1 MTRIEEYGFRG
12 AVEPGVGRIV
22 RSHGDYYHLVC
33 NESAEEI
40 VARKKKSVF
49 AGKDTK
55 TRLVSARGIDT
66 LERGMD
72 VMTVPVTGDFV
83 RFKYNAQGESMITET
98 LPRFSV
104 FERKDSNA
112 RRKSQILAVNFD
124 YLFVMTS
131 LNENFSIPRLERYV
145 SLASGMGEAKVVLV
159 FTKADIPGAEAADRT
174 ASEMGALFG
183 VDAFAIS
190 SLTGHGMEK
199 VRDLAHPR
207 VTIAFVGSSGV
218 GKSTLLNTLA
228 GEEIAATLDIQE
240 WSGKGRHATTSR
252 SLFKLPSG
260 ALVVDTPGVREIGI
274 VGETEEIRAKGT
286 STHRW
291 RK

>member
-1 MTRIEEYGFRG
+1 MTTIEEYGWRG
-12 AVEPGVGRIV
+12 PVEPGIGRVV

-33 NESAEEI
+33 NETSSEI

-55 TRLVSARGIDT
+55 ARLLSARGVDT
-66 LERGMD
+66 LERGED
-72 VMTVPVTGDFV
+72 VKTVPVTGDFV
-83 RFKYNAQGESMITET
+83 RFRYNAQGESMITET

-124 YLFVMTS
+124 SLFIMTS
-131 LNENFSIPRLERYV
+131 LNGNFSLPRIERYL
-145 SLASGMGEAKVVLV
+145 SLASVMGDAKAYLV
-159 FTKADIPGAEAADRT
+159 FTKADIPGEEESRRVAAET
-174 ASEMGALFG
+174 GEMFG
-183 VDAFAIS
+183 VEAFAIS
-190 SLTGHGMEK
+190 SLTGFGMDR
-199 VRDLAHPR
+199 VRELAAPR
-207 VTIAFVGSSGV
+207 ATVALVGSSGV

-228 GEEIAATLDIQE
+228 GEEIAATMDIQE

-260 ALVVDTPGVREIGI
+260 ALVIDTPGVREIGI